1 MVELIGRYGTFVEK
15 IKNEKE
21 DNSKKLDTNKASE
34 VQQEKSDIDELY
46 PAVFG
51 DSYYDILGVYYSR
64 PKPRK

>member
-15 IKNEKE
+15 IKSEKE
-21 DNSKKLDTNKASE
+21 DNSKKPNINKSHE

-46 PAVFG
+46 PAVFE